1 MGKLRVSVVEYL
13 NTAPLVWGLTDGP
26 LAGQYELNFTVP
38 SLCAEALGDGS
49 ADIGIIPAIEY
60 QRMSGMAA
68 LADMAIASRGPV
80 RSLLI
85 VSRKPIE
92 RVRTMALDTG
102 SRSTA
107 ALVRLLAR
115 HRWKID
121 PEYFEAAPDP
131 AAMLERADAG
141 LVIGDPALRVAVK
154 MDALH
159 AKTPSSEGPCCV
171 DDPDAAPVP
180 GVTILFVYDVVAE
193 WRAWTGLPA
202 VLAFWAARREIATP
216 EVAADFLASKAY
228 GLARIPE
235 IARRAADQ
243 LDLPEG
249 AIATYLREN
258 IHYDLDAECRA
269 GLDRFFRECAQAG
282 LVERV
287 KPVEFVQ
294 AEGAPAGRTFGAG
307 GAKP

>member
-26 LAGQYELNFTVP
+26 LAGRYELNFTVP
-38 SLCAEALGDGS
+38 SLCAEALGEGR
-49 ADIGIIPAIEY
+49 ADIGIIPVIEY
-60 QRMSGMAA
+60 QRMSGVVA

-80 RSLLI
+80 RSLLV

-131 AAMLERADAG
+131 AAMLERAEAA
-141 LVIGDPALRVAVK
+141 LVIGDAALRVAVK

-159 AKTPSSEGPCCV
+159 AKTPSAEGPCCT

-180 GVTILFVYDVVAE
+180 GVTMLFVYDVVAE

-202 VLAFWAARREIATP
+202 VLAFWAARREVGTP

-228 GLARIPE
+228 GLARLPE

-243 LDLPEG
+243 LELPEE
-249 AIATYLREN
+249 AIAAYLREN
-258 IHYDLDAECRA
+258 IHYDLDADCRA
-269 GLDRFFRECAQAG
+269 GLDRYYQECARAG
-282 LVERV
+282 LLERV
-287 KPVEFVQ
+287 TPVAFVE
-294 AEGAPAGRTFGAG
+294 AAGAGARRSFGAG
-307 GAKP
+307 GAER